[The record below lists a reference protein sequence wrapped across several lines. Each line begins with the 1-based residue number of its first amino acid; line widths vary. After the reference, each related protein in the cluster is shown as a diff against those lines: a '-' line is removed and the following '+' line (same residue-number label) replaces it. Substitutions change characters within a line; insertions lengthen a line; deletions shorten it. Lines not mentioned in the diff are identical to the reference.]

1 LFLGPSRRKLP
12 KSVVHRAFL
21 LFDCFFA
28 SFFLF
33 EEAAH
38 TMGGCNCS
46 REEERK
52 LMVGD
57 EEGAFGMWSLGAQLV
72 RLLARVT

>member
-1 LFLGPSRRKLP
+1 LHFLSHRLQALREGGEPQANL
-12 KSVVHRAFL
+12 VQRAFL
-21 LFDCFFA
+21 FFYRFI
-28 SFFLF
+28 SFFFLF

-52 LMVGD
+52 LMVSG
-57 EEGAFGMWSLGAQLV
+57 EEGAFG
-72 RLLARVT
+72 T